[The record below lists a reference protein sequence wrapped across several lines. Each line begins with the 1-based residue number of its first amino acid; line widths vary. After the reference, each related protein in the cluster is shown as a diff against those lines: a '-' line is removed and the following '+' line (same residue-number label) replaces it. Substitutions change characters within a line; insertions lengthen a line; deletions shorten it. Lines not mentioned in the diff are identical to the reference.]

1 MMLFLVPQTIG
12 VALQLVSNTVTIA
25 YLGRLIGARALA
37 AASTFFPIFF
47 LLTSF
52 LLGLFS
58 GGLVL
63 VGQAH
68 GAGDVARVRAVI
80 GTTLCGEERASR
92 RHRMAASLQPNQQ
105 NRPN

>member
-25 YLGRLIGARALA
+25 ISDALA
-37 AASTFFPIFF
+37 AASTFSPIFF